1 MHTVDR
7 LESVLCGSSGPR
19 VLHALSSLAMGH
31 EPDADAHDSIMPL
44 LADLGMGT
52 ATASGFDLGDFGHR
66 CADAAREYGFWVAR
80 QRTLHREGTLP
91 VLQLSNFAGK
101 RVLEIGPGWGCNLF
115 RLQQVTP
122 HVRGREIDEV
132 YARLTPVFA
141 RLEGVT
147 APAIDVGGGEQ
158 LPYEDGSFDW
168 VVMFSAL
175 QYMDLRAATREVA
188 RVLAPG
194 GRFLS
199 TQPTLAV
206 LTSDLMRSLGEPR
219 RFAHLGMTLLNS
231 LGYGLL
237 GRRVRTATGN
247 AVTSRPVQLTP
258 AQLVAIVEAAGLRH
272 RPDLSGDQPR
282 DYLLVADKPHAH

>member
-1 MHTVDR
+1 M
-7 LESVLCGSSGPR
+7 
-19 VLHALSSLAMGH
+19 
-31 EPDADAHDSIMPL
+31 
-44 LADLGMGT
+44 
-52 ATASGFDLGDFGHR
+52 
-66 CADAAREYGFWVAR
+66 
-80 QRTLHREGTLP
+80 
-91 VLQLSNFAGK
+91 
-101 RVLEIGPGWGCNLF
+101 GPGWGCNLF

-132 YARLTPVFA
+132 YARLTPIFA
-141 RLEGVT
+141 KLEGVT
-147 APAIDVGGGEQ
+147 APTIDVGGGEQ

-168 VVMFSAL
+168 VLMFSAL

-206 LTSDLMRSLGEPR
+206 LASDLARSMGQPR
-219 RFAHLGMTLLNS
+219 RFAHMSMTLVNS
-231 LGYGLL
+231 LCYAAL
-237 GRRVRTATGN
+237 GRRVRGTTAN

-258 AQLVAIVEAAGLRH
+258 AQLVSIVEQAGLQH

-282 DYLLVADKPHAH
+282 DYLLVAEKPQHSH